1 MFSEN
6 EWLTIETKKLNK
18 LNQFFWIGANENN
31 KENSE
36 VYLKFIEK
44 KITKIYFL
52 HFRRG
57 QSCSTTYM
65 NSLHHK
71 NVR

>member
-1 MFSEN
+1 MWNNIYINAMFSEN

-36 VYLKFIEK
+36 V
-44 KITKIYFL
+44 
-52 HFRRG
+52 
-57 QSCSTTYM
+57 
-65 NSLHHK
+65 
-71 NVR
+71 

>member
-18 LNQFFWIGANENN
+18 LNQFFWIRANENN

-36 VYLKFIEK
+36 V
-44 KITKIYFL
+44 
-52 HFRRG
+52 
-57 QSCSTTYM
+57 
-65 NSLHHK
+65 
-71 NVR
+71 